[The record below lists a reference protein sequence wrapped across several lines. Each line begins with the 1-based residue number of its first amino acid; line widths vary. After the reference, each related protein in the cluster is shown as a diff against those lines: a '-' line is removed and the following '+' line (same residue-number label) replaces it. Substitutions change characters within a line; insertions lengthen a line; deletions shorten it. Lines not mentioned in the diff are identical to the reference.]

1 MIVIS
6 IPVKPHVKKYLIKRY
21 GESHTI
27 TKKTFLGVFISG
39 LLHKKIEKQDYET
52 NGFEKFNFSI
62 STDFLY
68 KKGHTISIHHK
79 KYIGRCFEM
88 LFFEDFYIFVDNE
101 LLKGSGNALKAVK
114 LFLKSYNLTEN
125 ELKLDSMY
133 RNYQRYCGEKIKEKK
148 KCLSKI

>member
-21 GESHTI
+21 GDYHTI
-27 TKKTFLGVFISG
+27 TKKTFIGVFISG
-39 LLHKKIEKQDYET
+39 LLNKKIDKQDYVT
-52 NGFEKFNFSI
+52 HGFEKFNFSI
-62 STDFLY
+62 SSDFFY
-68 KKGHTISIHHK
+68 KKGHSISIHHK

-88 LFFEDFYIFVDNE
+88 LFFEDFYLFVDNE
-101 LLKGSGNALKAVK
+101 ILKGNGNALKAVR
-114 LFLKSYNLTEN
+114 LFLKSYNLSEN

-148 KCLSKI
+148 KSLIKI